1 MKKTSLFN
9 FETES
14 CSARGYEVKTERLFA
29 IHYIKTIINR
39 PKCFTAGKVKSLPLK
54 CDQCNHINLKFGKR
68 KSVTLF

>member
-14 CSARGYEVKTERLFA
+14 CSAHGYGVKTERLFA

-39 PKCFTAGKVKSLPLK
+39 PKCFLAGKVKSF
-54 CDQCNHINLKFGKR
+54 H
-68 KSVTLF
+68 